1 MGEGETHGES
11 HGEGDEKRREKASKI
26 GDRGVLRCEVTGDS
40 LKLLGNGGPL
50 RKRVRR
56 GILAGLPLS

>member
-1 MGEGETHGES
+1 METEEFLKG
-11 HGEGDEKRREKASKI
+11 
-26 GDRGVLRCEVTGDS
+26 EVTSDS
-40 LKLLGNGGPL
+40 LKLSDYGGPL